1 MTCKCKRCGIT
12 KPLSEYYKTS
22 DRKSGHK
29 TICKECIKADPL
41 TESRKEKMRTYGKD
55 YHLKTQYNMTREEHD
70 KMLSLQNHKCA
81 ICGIDEKEATKQKLY
96 VDHCHKSGKV
106 RALLCHSCN
115 AGIGLMKESIQTL
128 TKAIAYLDKH
138 QQHGEI
144 S

>member
-106 RALLCHSCN
+106 RALFRN
-115 AGIGLMKESIQTL
+115 AERAT
-128 TKAIAYLDKH
+128 
-138 QQHGEI
+138 
-144 S
+144 